1 MLSERFTSIVQE
13 ESSDTMENEFE
24 ELLHAKDLLS
34 RMRNFSSTQIS
45 HLARYAQLR
54 LSREMEEGRIEVET
68 ELEVGVRKPKGRLL
82 ISADDMSAS

>member
-34 RMRNFSSTQIS
+34 RMRNFSSIQIS

-68 ELEVGVRKPKGRLL
+68 ELEVGVRKPKRRLL